1 MQVVQAF
8 GNVLWKSSTADHI
21 YVRYFIDGS
30 MTCVWIC
37 NVYCIAYLCNSLYID
52 IFYDVLSA
60 LDRFGPPSQ
69 HVKYVGKPWQTQA
82 TMGRSWVLGTDF
94 HLLFKG
100 VSKFWDVLVLS
111 ADCRQGLHAPRK
123 SQHHLWKDINIS
135 IYNKCWF
142 LSGEES

>member
-1 MQVVQAF
+1 M
-8 GNVLWKSSTADHI
+8 
-21 YVRYFIDGS
+21 
-30 MTCVWIC
+30 C
-37 NVYCIAYLCNSLYID
+37 NAYCIAYLCSSLYID
-52 IFYDVLSA
+52 ILYDVLSA
-60 LDRFGPPSQ
+60 LDRLGPPSQ